1 MFVNNMQEKAEGNGS
16 SCLHR
21 EQQLTPTPRIFNT
34 GSPYNVPAGSQANL
48 DELMAYYQKEAI
60 SAQEK
65 RERKARAI
73 YEGRESEESRFP
85 HAEDKL
91 PGPASAPS

>member
-1 MFVNNMQEKAEGNGS
+1 MKGEGLMKS
-16 SCLHR
+16 
-21 EQQLTPTPRIFNT
+21 RIFNT

-48 DELMAYYQKEAI
+48 DELIAHYKKENAE
-60 SAQEK
+60 AQEK

-85 HAEDKL
+85 DPSKVKGTVV
-91 PGPASAPS
+91 PGGSTY